1 MIMKVSMP
9 QVPDIK
15 ANALFRINGKEA
27 SLSFILNSGMLGLT
41 LEDLSMAKNKPKDK
55 KKKKKNWYHRYHGFT
70 KRKCREIANCTI
82 YTTALPE
89 AFFSVWNWVCFQIFA
104 LYIYIV
110 LRYNIFT
117 NNGICGKLHIAG
129 FE

>member
-55 KKKKKNWYHRYHGFT
+55 KKKKKN
-70 KRKCREIANCTI
+70 
-82 YTTALPE
+82 
-89 AFFSVWNWVCFQIFA
+89 
-104 LYIYIV
+104 
-110 LRYNIFT
+110 
-117 NNGICGKLHIAG
+117 
-129 FE
+129 